1 MDISIII
8 TYYSGLNI
16 IQNCLYSLYDSLKTT
31 KYSYEIIVVND
42 NPNIKLENYLQD
54 FSSLKILNH
63 EINMGHPAACNNGAK
78 IATGQNLILW
88 IVIFLLLIIGWKIC
102 IKALLIFPI

>member
-63 EINMGHPAACNNGAK
+63 EINMDILQHVIMVPKSQLDK
-78 IATGQNLILW
+78 I
-88 IVIFLLLIIGWKIC
+88 
-102 IKALLIFPI
+102 